1 MTSVHNCKTVY
12 SPKYINKQYIKAPP
26 SIAINACMLF
36 IPPFISYFIIGIVKI
51 AKKKEP
57 SLTLTS
63 EIIFYLSFLIN
74 VLKSI
79 LLKIYK

>member
-36 IPPFISYFIIGIVKI
+36 V
-51 AKKKEP
+51 
-57 SLTLTS
+57 LLLLN
-63 EIIFYLSFLIN
+63 YLLQN
-74 VLKSI
+74 LPVLS
-79 LLKIYK
+79 